1 MEYVYLVLVIN
12 GYCILQSFFYIW
24 FDKYDTAFNK
34 NITFDN
40 V

>member
-1 MEYVYLVLVIN
+1 MVIVF
-12 GYCILQSFFYIW
+12 YKVFYIW